1 MKLFR
6 RLDFRLSR
14 NLEIF
19 WAVRRDGRAQGEVA
33 VEHGLTQQRVCAI
46 VRKMALYVA
55 MAPSEMFEGLPQ
67 MVQLQYARRM
77 YMASLESR
85 RKNVARAFEASL
97 QGVSSFR
104 KMEGGKMCASEEKD
118 KPAKGTY
125 KQWREEE
132 AAKTQHGDWRLDR
145 QLEGIDKALL
155 EGRICLYG
163 RNWRGFE
170 ELEQS
175 GMVKRRRKAEG
186 GEGKADVARAE
197 GGGVKAEAE
206 AIVAE
211 PYRPVVF
218 VEGSESLMRSTER
231 RSRDG
236 AVADL
241 AVPSTDYLVP
251 VTELAAPAVVVE
263 SVPEVVE
270 TQPAVAAEVPVAGTS
285 KKRPRSERPKPI
297 SKLTGKLLDA
307 PRLQS
312 PECLRAHGLDPA
324 DYDGGNHFDTTPVW
338 MTGPDPAI
346 VLSRNTDF
354 MTREELDAHNEDL
367 AIMWLLGSYNSPVQ
381 PKSKKAEQAKRQR

>member
-85 RKNVARAFEASL
+85 RKNVARAFEASM

-104 KMEGGKMCASEEKD
+104 KMEGGKTCAGDEKD
-118 KPAKGTY
+118 KPAKGSY
-125 KQWREEE
+125 GQWRKEET
-132 AAKTQHGDWRLDR
+132 AKTQHGDWRLDR

-155 EGRICLYG
+155 EERICLYG

-175 GMVKRRRKAEG
+175 GMVVKRKKRKTKEEIADCGFGEEG
-186 GEGKADVARAE
+186 GDGCGGAVSA
-197 GGGVKAEAE
+197 GGV
-206 AIVAE
+206 
-211 PYRPVVF
+211 
-218 VEGSESLMRSTER
+218 
-231 RSRDG
+231 
-236 AVADL
+236 
-241 AVPSTDYLVP
+241 
-251 VTELAAPAVVVE
+251 
-263 SVPEVVE
+263 
-270 TQPAVAAEVPVAGTS
+270 
-285 KKRPRSERPKPI
+285 
-297 SKLTGKLLDA
+297 
-307 PRLQS
+307 
-312 PECLRAHGLDPA
+312 C
-324 DYDGGNHFDTTPVW
+324 GG
-338 MTGPDPAI
+338 
-346 VLSRNTDF
+346 
-354 MTREELDAHNEDL
+354 
-367 AIMWLLGSYNSPVQ
+367 
-381 PKSKKAEQAKRQR
+381 